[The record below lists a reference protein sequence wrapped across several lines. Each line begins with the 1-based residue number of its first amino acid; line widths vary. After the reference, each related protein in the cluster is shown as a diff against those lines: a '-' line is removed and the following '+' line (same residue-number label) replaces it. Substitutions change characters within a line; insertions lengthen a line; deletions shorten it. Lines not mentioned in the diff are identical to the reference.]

1 MKVVLKHAGQW
12 LHFQCPER
20 VLRAERV
27 EDVFPMLRE
36 AETSGLFVAGFV
48 SYEAAPAFD
57 SALATHSPD
66 GFPLLCLGLFHAPD
80 VLAEIEE
87 APTSSFK
94 MGALEPSVSKED
106 FVAAIGEIK
115 ERIAEGATYQVN
127 YTYRLNADFSGDPW
141 AFFYELVRGQKAD
154 YAAFVDTG
162 DFAVCS
168 ASPEL
173 FFSLKEGRIL
183 ARPMKGTARRGRTFA
198 EDWKQAEALRA
209 SEKDRAENIMIV
221 DMIRN
226 DIGRIAEPGSVETV
240 STYDVE
246 KYPTVWQMTS
256 TVRGKLEP
264 QMNANG
270 RECLMGIMKALFPC
284 ASITG
289 APKAKT
295 MEIIRELEH
304 TSRGFKSPR
313 KIYTGSIGF
322 MTPAGE
328 ACFNVAIR
336 TALIDR
342 KVGRLEFGVGGG
354 IVWDSEA
361 EAEYEETLTKAR
373 VLTQPR
379 PEFQLLETMLWEPG
393 ADIFLL
399 DEHMQRLA
407 KSAAYFDVPLDIYAI
422 QEELEQVFGD
432 VPHRI
437 RLLVSRDGTFEVRAF
452 PMCSNA
458 SPIEGGKASGADG
471 DRFPPDGRGNDTT
484 PMRVALAKGPIDSQE
499 IFLFHKTTHRAVYDA
514 AKADFPEADD
524 VILWNEHG
532 EVTEGTIANLVIRKD
547 GKLATPPVGC
557 GLLAGTF
564 REHLLKTGEIE
575 EEKIS
580 IDDLKAADEIYLI
593 NSVRKWRKATF
604 STGLS

>member
-1 MKVVLKHAGQW
+1 MMKVVLKHAGKW

-27 EDVFPMLRE
+27 EEVVPMLRE
-36 AETSGLFVAGFV
+36 AEASGLFVAGFV

-57 SALATHSPD
+57 SALTTYPPD

-80 VLAEIEE
+80 VLTEIEE

-106 FVAAIGEIK
+106 FVSAISEIK

-127 YTYRLNADFSGDPW
+127 YTYRLNSDFSGDAW
-141 AFFYELVRGQKAD
+141 AFFYELVKGQKTD

-173 FFSLKEGRIL
+173 FFSLKEGKIIS
-183 ARPMKGTARRGRTFA
+183 RPMKGTARRGRTFS

-256 TVRGKLEP
+256 TVRGEIKPRNTLNTRKLGLVEV
-264 QMNANG
+264 
-270 RECLMGIMKALFPC
+270 MKALFPC

-295 MEIIRELEH
+295 MEIIRGLEH

-342 KVGRLEFGVGGG
+342 EVGRLEFGVGGG
-354 IVWDSEA
+354 IVWDSDA

-379 PEFQLLETMLWEPG
+379 PEFQ
-393 ADIFLL
+393 
-399 DEHMQRLA
+399 
-407 KSAAYFDVPLDIYAI
+407 
-422 QEELEQVFGD
+422 
-432 VPHRI
+432 
-437 RLLVSRDGTFEVRAF
+437 
-452 PMCSNA
+452 
-458 SPIEGGKASGADG
+458 
-471 DRFPPDGRGNDTT
+471 
-484 PMRVALAKGPIDSQE
+484 
-499 IFLFHKTTHRAVYDA
+499 
-514 AKADFPEADD
+514 
-524 VILWNEHG
+524 
-532 EVTEGTIANLVIRKD
+532 
-547 GKLATPPVGC
+547 
-557 GLLAGTF
+557 
-564 REHLLKTGEIE
+564 
-575 EEKIS
+575 
-580 IDDLKAADEIYLI
+580 
-593 NSVRKWRKATF
+593 
-604 STGLS
+604 